1 MTSNS
6 ANASMLHAQE
16 EASLSEK
23 HTNSA
28 ASVENSPS
36 VVAPTPKLRSCLVC
50 RSRKVRC
57 DKQSPCS
64 NCRRANIDCVFP
76 SAERPIRWA
85 RQHDRRTKSSAED
98 ARAGAGNAID
108 RLRNLEKLVKELRS
122 QLEQANAVAGSAGDE
137 SSAHDRR
144 ATTGHPKDASL
155 PTSAD
160 GIQHQFGR
168 LILQD
173 SSYSHYVS
181 SGFWS
186 RINDEVHR
194 SFVKTTS
201 C

>member
-1 MTSNS
+1 MTSNT
-6 ANASMLHAQE
+6 ANASMLHVQE
-16 EASLSEK
+16 ETSPSEK
-23 HTNSA
+23 TTS
-28 ASVENSPS
+28 SVVFVDNSPS
-36 VVAPTPKLRSCLVC
+36 VVAPAPKSRSCLVC

-64 NCRRANIDCVFP
+64 NCRRANIACVFP

-85 RQHDRRTKSSAED
+85 RHHERRTKSDAED
-98 ARAGAGNAID
+98 SRSGAGNAMD

-186 RINDEVHR
+186 RIDDEVHR
-194 SFVKTTS
+194 PFVKTPS

>member
-1 MTSNS
+1 M
-6 ANASMLHAQE
+6 
-16 EASLSEK
+16 
-23 HTNSA
+23 
-28 ASVENSPS
+28 
-36 VVAPTPKLRSCLVC
+36 
-50 RSRKVRC
+50 
-57 DKQSPCS
+57 
-64 NCRRANIDCVFP
+64 
-76 SAERPIRWA
+76 
-85 RQHDRRTKSSAED
+85 
-98 ARAGAGNAID
+98 D

-144 ATTGHPKDASL
+144 AITGHPKDASL

-194 SFVKTTS
+194 SFVKTAS